1 MLLWT
6 TINFNDVALKV
17 VLCNM
22 AIDNNFLF
30 LNRVKKNPQHCCLQ
44 CWKL

>member
-17 VLCNM
+17 VLCNKEV
-22 AIDNNFLF
+22 DNNFVF
-30 LNRVKKNPQHCCLQ
+30 ESC
-44 CWKL
+44 